1 MGAFREGTVRQAR
14 RLVIAVIGSTVLL
27 IGLAMLVLPG
37 PAVIV
42 IPAGLGILAT
52 EFIWARNLLKSVL
65 GRLKNNGRRK
75 KSDAAQ

>member
-1 MGAFREGTVRQAR
+1 MGALREGTVRQAR
-14 RLVIAVIGSTVLL
+14 RLVIGVIGSTVLL

-52 EFIWARNLLKSVL
+52 EFVWARNLLKSVRE
-65 GRLKNNGRRK
+65 RLRNNGRRK
-75 KSDAAQ
+75 KNDEA